1 MQTTN
6 HLISTDVSHLRN
18 ESTKG
23 RIIDLMVI
31 LHFIKCWDTSG
42 YLLLLSIT

>member
-18 ESTKG
+18 ECTKG
-23 RIIDLMVI
+23 RIDLMVT
-31 LHFIKCWDTSG
+31 LHSMKHWDTSG
-42 YLLLLSIT
+42 YLLLLPIA